1 MGNGSGEAG
10 LIPDS
15 KNSLSRDFVLLQL
28 DMYLNWKFSVE
39 VCKRVVVLKGA
50 LFGFRKTLSL
60 SKSQ

>member
-39 VCKRVVVLKGA
+39 VCKRVLCVVLKGA

-60 SKSQ
+60 